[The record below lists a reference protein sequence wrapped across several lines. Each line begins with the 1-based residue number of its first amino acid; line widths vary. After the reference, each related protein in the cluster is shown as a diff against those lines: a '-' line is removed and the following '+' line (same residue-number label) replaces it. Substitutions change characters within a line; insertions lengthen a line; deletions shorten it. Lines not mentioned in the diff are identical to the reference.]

1 MLMLSATVL
10 VTASAACGGSGI
22 DTPIV
27 GGSPEQ
33 HAALRQILA
42 GIGPTSIERIEI
54 ESFGPDFEI
63 AVSFSV
69 AGGRKNLRGEWEAW
83 LVAGIFRDTADTSGL
98 PAVLVVETSG
108 DTVRLGRRVPAEPPP
123 PPEAIPQA
131 ARALAATVQE
141 AAAESGSELVE
152 FSILEP
158 AGLAFAV
165 TLKTDRPAAF
175 LKERLN
181 AFLERFDG
189 FRQYEGAYFRVVDEA
204 GETVWLLVTTSRI
217 TRAAHGVTRPELRGC
232 DPIPSFPTAHVTP
245 PPPCPA

>member
-1 MLMLSATVL
+1 MLGATVL
-10 VTASAACGGSGI
+10 VAASAACGGKV

-33 HAALRQILA
+33 HAALREILA

-54 ESFGPDFEI
+54 ETFGPDYEI

-69 AGGRKNLRGEWEAW
+69 AGGRKNLRGEWDAW
-83 LVAGIFRDTADTSGL
+83 LVAGIFRDTSDTSGL
-98 PAVLVVETSG
+98 PAVLVVDTNG
-108 DTVRLGRRVPAEPPP
+108 DAVSLGRRVPAEPPP
-123 PPEAIPQA
+123 PPESIPQA
-131 ARALAATVQE
+131 AQALAATVQA
-141 AAAESGSELVE
+141 AAAESGSELVD
-152 FSILEP
+152 FSILAP

-165 TLKTDRPAAF
+165 TLKTDHPAAF

-181 AFLERFDG
+181 SFLERFDDR
-189 FRQYEGAYFRVVDEA
+189 FPQYEGAYFRLVDEA
-204 GETVWLLVTTSRI
+204 GETVWQLATTSRI

-232 DPIPSFPTAHVTP
+232 DPIPSFPTGHVTP